1 MTSRTLEFHRFS
13 RAAPN
18 AVEFVP
24 RDLVIAGW
32 TGRDQAA
39 VEHHIEELA
48 LLGVK
53 RPSSTPVYYRV
64 AAGFLTQSE
73 QIQVL
78 GQDSS
83 GEAEPVLFSMREG
96 LFLGIGSD
104 HTDRKVEAYSV
115 AVSKQMCAKPVSRVL
130 WDCREICGHWDEL
143 IVRSYIDEGKK
154 RVLYQEGRLAQIR
167 QPQNLIDGYVLSG
180 KLPVG
185 TVMFLGTFGAK
196 GGVRFATRFEM
207 ELFDPVLKRTI
218 RHGYTIEAIPE
229 VA

>member
-1 MTSRTLEFHRFS
+1 MTARTLEFHRFS
-13 RAAPN
+13 QAAPN
-18 AVEFVP
+18 AVEFTP

-64 AAGFLTQSE
+64 SAGLLTQSAAV
-73 QIQVL
+73 QTL
-78 GQDSS
+78 NQDSS

-96 LFLGIGSD
+96 LFLGVGSD

-130 WDCREICGHWDEL
+130 WDCREIYGHWDQL
-143 IVRSYIDEGKK
+143 IIRSYIEEGKK

-167 QPQNLIDGYVLSG
+167 PPQNLLDGYAKSG
-180 KLPVG
+180 KLAVG
-185 TVMFLGTFGAK
+185 IVMFLGTFAAR
-196 GGVRFATRFEM
+196 GGVRFAKRFEM
-207 ELFDPVLKRTI
+207 ELEDPVLRRTI
-218 RHGYTIEAIPE
+218 RHGYNIDVIPE